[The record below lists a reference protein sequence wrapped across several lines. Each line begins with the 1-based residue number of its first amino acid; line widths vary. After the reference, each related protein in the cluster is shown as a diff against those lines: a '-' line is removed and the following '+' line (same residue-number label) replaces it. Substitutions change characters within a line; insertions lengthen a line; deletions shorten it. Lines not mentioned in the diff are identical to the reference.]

1 MGKSYRA
8 EKYAG
13 DGFRS
18 NKGNNKFKQKK
29 NVNNVHYTRTKST
42 KTSGNHLDNEFC
54 FESVD
59 NY

>member
-18 NKGNNKFKQKK
+18 NKGSHKFKK
-29 NVNNVHYTRTKST
+29 NNNNNSVHYTRTKPN
-42 KTSGNHLDNEFC
+42 KTSQKNVDNDFY